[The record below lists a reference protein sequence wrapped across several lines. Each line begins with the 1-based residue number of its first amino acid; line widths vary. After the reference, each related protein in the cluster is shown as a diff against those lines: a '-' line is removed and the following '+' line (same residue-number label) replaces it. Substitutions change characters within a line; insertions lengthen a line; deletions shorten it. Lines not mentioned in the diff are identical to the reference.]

1 MYMSSS
7 INFVTKLKEILLIA
21 EVNGDG
27 GNTPGYN
34 STSTEA
40 FTADIF
46 KYVSV
51 CVGLCGLGFLGV
63 VIIYIRSKQIF

>member
-1 MYMSSS
+1 MSSS

-34 STSTEA
+34 ST
-40 FTADIF
+40 ADIF

-51 CVGLCGLGFLGV
+51 CVALCGLGFLGV
-63 VIIYIRSKQIF
+63 FIIYIRSKQIF

>member
-40 FTADIF
+40 YGEDIII
-46 KYVSV
+46 YVP
-51 CVGLCGLGFLGV
+51 LCCTILGFLGGI
-63 VIIYIRSKQIF
+63 IIYIICKQIF

>member
-7 INFVTKLKEILLIA
+7 LNFVTKLKEILLIA

-34 STSTEA
+34 NTSTEA

>member
-7 INFVTKLKEILLIA
+7 INFVNKLKEMLFIA
-21 EVNGDG
+21 EVNGEG

-40 FTADIF
+40 YTADMF
-46 KYVSV
+46 KYALL
-51 CVGLCGLGFLGV
+51 CVAILGFLGG
-63 VIIYIRSKQIF
+63 IISYIICRKQIF